1 MIMKE
6 EVKNEPPVEMNNGSI
21 LVPFLVGG
29 VVGAGIALLLA
40 PKSGK
45 ELRGD
50 IKGLAASTKNSVV
63 TAIDGTK
70 KLYDESR
77 TAVKTAIDAGT
88 AAYVEERDKHRQA
101 A

>member
-6 EVKNEPPVEMNNGSI
+6 NLETEKRGGSI

-29 VVGAGIALLLA
+29 LVGAIAALLLA

-45 ELRGD
+45 ELRKD
-50 IKGLAASTKNSVV
+50 IKDFAANTRDNLAAT
-63 TAIDGTK
+63 IDRGK
-70 KLYDESR
+70 GLYEGSIS
-77 TAVKTAIDAGT
+77 AVKTAIDAGKE
-88 AAYVEERDKHRQA
+88 AYVEERDRHRHA